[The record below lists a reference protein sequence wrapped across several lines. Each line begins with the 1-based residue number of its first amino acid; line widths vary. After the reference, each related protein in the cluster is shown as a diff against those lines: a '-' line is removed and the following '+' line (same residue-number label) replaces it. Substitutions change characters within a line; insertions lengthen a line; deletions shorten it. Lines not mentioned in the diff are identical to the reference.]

1 MSFALLLP
9 AALAAL
15 AALLL
20 PLLIH
25 LARRSEQR
33 PTEFA
38 ALRWL
43 RQRPRPR
50 QRIRFEEWPL
60 LLLRLLLL
68 ALVALWLA
76 RPVLYGEAAK
86 TPWTV
91 VVPGVDNAGLPAGG
105 GADGEVRW
113 LAPGF
118 PDIAQ
123 PAPRGP
129 LPFAS
134 LLRQLDAELPADVAL
149 TVRVPERL
157 EHADAQRL
165 VLSREVDW
173 QVMPGAMPAST
184 AAVTSPPSLTVVAS
198 DPDAPALRYLRA
210 AAHAWWPEPEQASAS
225 IALTAP
231 ARFAAPTAG
240 ALAWL
245 EPGELPPAARAWI
258 ADGGTTLLAAG
269 VSLPD
274 APPMVVAWRGRDGA
288 ALADAAMLGRGRVVR
303 LRRPL
308 SPASMPALLEPDFPT
323 RLRELLQPPPPPAR
337 VPADAHAPAAGAD
350 AYPQPPREL
359 RPWWAL
365 LIALVL
371 LAERWLATS
380 RRRGARA

>member
-9 AALAAL
+9 AALVAL
-15 AALLL
+15 TALLL

-60 LLLRLLLL
+60 LLLRLALL

-76 RPVLYGEAAK
+76 RPVLYGEAAG

-91 VVPGVDNAGLPAGG
+91 VVAGVDPASLPAAG
-105 GADGEVRW
+105 DRDVEVRW

-123 PAPRGP
+123 PAPHGP
-129 LPFAS
+129 VPFAS
-134 LLRQLDAELPADVAL
+134 LLRQLDAELPADIAL

-157 EHADAQRL
+157 EHADAQL
-165 VLSREVDW
+165 PVLSRKVDW
-173 QVMPGAMPAST
+173 QVVPGAMPQPPIAAT
-184 AAVTSPPSLTVVAS
+184 APPLLHVVAS
-198 DPDAPALRYLRA
+198 DPAPPALRYLRA
-210 AAHAWWPEPEQASAS
+210 ATHAWWPDPDAASAAVTLS
-225 IALTAP
+225 TPAGSAP
-231 ARFAAPTAG
+231 ADAV
-240 ALAWL
+240 LVWL

-258 ADGGTTLLAAG
+258 ADGGTALLAAAVSLSDPPAMVAAWRDADGTLLAEAT
-269 VSLPD
+269 
-274 APPMVVAWRGRDGA
+274 
-288 ALADAAMLGRGRVVR
+288 MLGRGRVVR
-303 LRRPL
+303 LTRPL
-308 SPASMPALLEPDFPT
+308 SPASMPVLLEPGFPA
-323 RLRELLQPPPPPAR
+323 RLRALLQPPPAPAR
-337 VPADAHAPAAGAD
+337 APARAHAPATGAD
-350 AYPQPPREL
+350 AYPQPPRDL
-359 RPWWAL
+359 QPWWAL
-365 LIALVL
+365 LIALVW

-380 RRRGARA
+380 RRRGART